1 MIGKGNHPKIGGLYI
16 AFGNGDSLHDLLCVL
31 MYISMLKS
39 YCIFIWVCVCACILN
54 IIKAF
59 NLLPWVSFLTRDH
72 FANLSPVSQKI
83 PFNPY
88 HPKTIT

>member
-1 MIGKGNHPKIGGLYI
+1 MGL
-16 AFGNGDSLHDLLCVL
+16 
-31 MYISMLKS
+31 
-39 YCIFIWVCVCACILN
+39 CVCACILN